1 MEDKF
6 ATLEQLF
13 LDRRQLGERFIAG
26 IEKNKSHPYW
36 LETSNN
42 LIKDEVLRLADE
54 FAKAEAEVTNEES
67 T

>member
-13 LDRRQLGERFIAG
+13 LDRRRLGECLIGTQSFQ
-26 IEKNKSHPYW
+26 YW
-36 LETSNN
+36 LETSNKR
-42 LIKDEVLRLADE
+42 IMAEVLRLAEE
-54 FAKAEAEVTNEES
+54 FTEAEVEETYAKS